1 MSDAMSYLVSQV
13 AKMKAAVDAIASWR
27 WATVTSVDPL
37 RVTPDGD
44 TSPLPEAPDTL
55 VGGLMV
61 GDRVRLVIV
70 ARRALVLGRAG
81 GGLRVCT
88 DFTTAAGWDATKLHV
103 VRDGDLVAV
112 YGCFKQSSGNITAP
126 ATYAGAFTLP
136 EGFRPTTTVEVPAF
150 GAASNT
156 VGYAGWAWID
166 TSGRLTFGVTG
177 SGPVNRVVF
186 NMTYQAA

>member
-1 MSDAMSYLVSQV
+1 MSDATSYLVSQV
-13 AKMKAAVDAIASWR
+13 AKLKATVDAVASWR

-37 RVTPDGD
+37 RVMPDGD
-44 TSPLPEAPDTL
+44 TSPLAEAPDTL
-55 VGGLMV
+55 IGGLVV

-81 GGLRVCT
+81 GGVRVCT
-88 DFTTAAGWDATKLHV
+88 DFTVAAGWDASRLRV
-103 VRDGDLVAV
+103 VRDGDLVSVTGA
-112 YGCFKQSSGNITAP
+112 FKQSSGNITAP

-136 EGFRPTTTVEVPAF
+136 EGFRPTTTIEAPAF
-150 GAASNT
+150 GAVVDT